1 MWDNL
6 LPFGHEQ
13 QMRSLSPEPTCWD
26 LQQLVVH
33 RHRDGDRFYLN
44 LLVGICR
51 G

>member
-1 MWDNL
+1 MREIEI
-6 LPFGHEQ
+6 FSGG
-13 QMRSLSPEPTCWD
+13 RSLSPEPSCWD

-33 RHRDGDRFYLN
+33 RYRDGDRFYLN